1 MELKKKNVADLSR
14 YHMPSADSQE
24 KPKDCIILYILYI
37 AYNVYPHAVEDAQ
50 VSERFP
56 SVLVHASM
64 PVKIT
69 FNYAFITK
77 RYRFD
82 AHRYSCP
89 SLVFPPE
96 HGVRTA
102 FCSMMLTYIFIML
115 YYIIY

>member
-1 MELKKKNVADLSR
+1 
-14 YHMPSADSQE
+14 MPSADSQE

-37 AYNVYPHAVEDAQ
+37 AYNVYPHAAEDAQ